1 MKHPNTHINQIN
13 KDQTQRATI
22 KNSKGKETHKG
33 IPIRVTADLS
43 METLQARRK
52 WQDLLEVMKEKKLQP
67 RLLYLARISFKYEGE
82 IKRFRQA
89 KAERIHHHQTSSSTN
104 AKGSS
109 LDRKHR
115 KGLYAQTQNNKVNGN
130 GTILINNYLKC
141 KWFECCNQ
149 KTKTG

>member
-1 MKHPNTHINQIN
+1 MKHPKTHINRSN
-13 KDQTQRATI
+13 KVQAQRANI
-22 KNSKGKETHKG
+22 KSIKGKETHKW

-52 WQDLLEVMKEKKLQP
+52 WHDLLEVMKEKKLQP

-115 KGLYAQTQNNKVNGN
+115 KHV
-130 GTILINNYLKC
+130 
-141 KWFECCNQ
+141 
-149 KTKTG
+149 